1 MRIGC
6 LGWGSLIWD
15 PRDLPFRGIWFRDG
29 PLVPIEFARQSKDD
43 RITLVLVPGRPV
55 VRSLWSVLSVR
66 SLDEAQLDEAQTA
79 LAKREGTGKEN
90 IGVWKTG
97 TADAN
102 TGLQVCQTIGQWAT
116 GLALDAVVWTAL
128 PPKFK
133 DEQER
138 VPTVREVVGH
148 LSNLPHEKRRNAE
161 EYIRR
166 APRQIDTDYR
176 RQIEA
181 DLHWTPVDARA
192 E

>member
-6 LGWGSLIWD
+6 LGWGSLIWN
-15 PRDLPFRGIWFRDG
+15 PGDLPFRGIWFRDG
-29 PLVPIEFARQSKDD
+29 PLLPIEFARQSEDG

-55 VRSLWSVLSVR
+55 VRSLWSVLSVMSSDAAR
-66 SLDEAQLDEAQTA
+66 TA
-79 LAKREGTGKEN
+79 LAKRERTDEEN
-90 IGVWKTG
+90 IGVWETG
-97 TADAN
+97 PANAN
-102 TGLQVCQTIGQWAT
+102 TGLQVCQTILQWAT

-133 DEQER
+133 GNPEQ
-138 VPTVREVVGH
+138 VPTAKEVVEY
-148 LSNLPHEKRRNAE
+148 LSDLPHEKRRNAE

-181 DLHWTPVDARA
+181 NLHWKPVDARF

>member
-43 RITLVLVPGRPV
+43 RITLVLVSGRPV

-66 SLDEAQLDEAQTA
+66 SLDEAQTA
-79 LAKREGTGKEN
+79 LAKREGTDKEN

-102 TGLQVCQTIGQWAT
+102 TSLQVCQTIGQWAMR
-116 GLALDAVVWTAL
+116 LALDSPSEKLSGISQTCHTKSAGM
-128 PPKFK
+128 PKSTFAW
-133 DEQER
+133 R
-138 VPTVREVVGH
+138 HARSILIIGGG
-148 LSNLPHEKRRNAE
+148 LRRTCTGS
-161 EYIRR
+161 
-166 APRQIDTDYR
+166 Q
-176 RQIEA
+176 
-181 DLHWTPVDARA
+181 
-192 E
+192 

>member
-43 RITLVLVPGRPV
+43 RITLVLVSGRPV

-66 SLDEAQLDEAQTA
+66 SLDEAQTA
-79 LAKREGTGKEN
+79 LAKREGTDKEN

-102 TGLQVCQTIGQWAT
+102 TSLQVCQTIGQWAMR
-116 GLALDAVVWTAL
+116 LALDSVVWTAL
-128 PPKFK
+128 PAQFNGEK
-133 DEQER
+133 R

-148 LSNLPHEKRRNAE
+148 LSNLQHEKRRNAE
-161 EYIRR
+161 EYIRM

-176 RQIEA
+176 RRIEA
-181 DLHWTPVDARA
+181 DLHWKPVDAHV